1 MAQNYSL
8 SFVLPNIQVRNEF
21 QGTGI
26 VYMHD
31 NLKQSQCGIFIL
43 LSCFKSNVAILV
55 AYCKTSFDL
64 KKQFLNSLSQ
74 VCELT
79 GLCWVVFLWSLSC
92 SCSQVRAGAVVMC
105 SLLGCAGW
113 LIHSPLWQ
121 LMLAFHWELNWGLTV
136 APIQGIFMWL
146 GLLMQSGLA
155 KSRFFHGGWL
165 PSGNIPTWS
174 VLRDIG
180 GSWEAGRFLVT

>member
-1 MAQNYSL
+1 MKINAETVYSKMAQNYSL

-79 GLCWVVFLWSLSC
+79 GLCWVVFL
-92 SCSQVRAGAVVMC
+92 
-105 SLLGCAGW
+105 
-113 LIHSPLWQ
+113 
-121 LMLAFHWELNWGLTV
+121 
-136 APIQGIFMWL
+136 
-146 GLLMQSGLA
+146 
-155 KSRFFHGGWL
+155 
-165 PSGNIPTWS
+165 
-174 VLRDIG
+174 
-180 GSWEAGRFLVT
+180 